1 MIKCAKEMLFLFY
14 SIFIHWLS
22 LLDSH
27 NCHTYMDWKTE
38 KNRSDK
44 IIRVSCFFFF
54 RFVFDEYKT
63 HYFVDLKDEQ
73 IFLSEKN

>member
-1 MIKCAKEMLFLFY
+1 MF
-14 SIFIHWLS
+14 
-22 LLDSH
+22 
-27 NCHTYMDWKTE
+27 
-38 KNRSDK
+38 
-44 IIRVSCFFFF
+44 FFFF